1 MILDILI
8 IKIES
13 RKLMLNTDL
22 QKNVTEFEKNIKM
35 YFIGPKT
42 NNLS

>member
-1 MILDILI
+1 MI

-22 QKNVTEFEKNIKM
+22 EKNATEFEKNIKM
-35 YFIGPKT
+35 YFIGPKKK
-42 NNLS
+42 NFS